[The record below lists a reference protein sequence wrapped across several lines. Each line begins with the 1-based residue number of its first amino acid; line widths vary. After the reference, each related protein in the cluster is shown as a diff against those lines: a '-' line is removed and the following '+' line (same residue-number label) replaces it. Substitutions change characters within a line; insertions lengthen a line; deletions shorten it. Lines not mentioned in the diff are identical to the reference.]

1 MSSSRKT
8 GLAILGLLS
17 FLDLI
22 GPLVTDGENP
32 PMEVALV
39 GAAIGLA
46 SLVLIWYVV
55 RGATR
60 AVAPLGALRLL
71 SAVAAAPAF
80 FVDDVPVGIVALA
93 GALVALSVIGVALVL
108 RPLPV
113 REEVAVR

>member
-1 MSSSRKT
+1 MSRSRT
-8 GLAILGLLS
+8 AALAILGLLS
-17 FLDLI
+17 LLDLV

-46 SLVLIWYVV
+46 SLVFIGYVV

-60 AVAPLGALRLL
+60 AVAPLVVLRLL
-71 SAVAAAPAF
+71 SAVAVAPAF

-93 GALVALSVIGVALVL
+93 GALVALTVIGVGLLV
-108 RPLPV
+108 RPMPV
-113 REEVAVR
+113 RELAVR

>member
-1 MSSSRKT
+1 MTRSHKT

-17 FLDLI
+17 LLDLV

-39 GAAIGLA
+39 GAAIGLV
-46 SLVLIWYVV
+46 SLVLIGYVV

-60 AVAPLGALRLL
+60 AVAPLVVLRLL

-80 FVDDVPVGIVALA
+80 FVDDVPSGVVALA
-93 GALVALSVIGVALVL
+93 GALVALSVIGVLLLV
-108 RPLPV
+108 RPVPV
-113 REEVAVR
+113 REVAVR